1 MTVSSIFGTV
11 SILLFLA
18 LFFLYTFM
26 INYFPYVAL
35 AVFLIQVF
43 RYRQAKK
50 AGSDDL
56 PRRKQR
62 MILWGIISSVSA
74 AVSIIVLTLFA
85 DSLRFM

>member
-1 MTVSSIFGTV
+1 MSSIFGTV

-43 RYRQAKK
+43 RYRKAKK
-50 AGSDDL
+50 AGRDDL

-62 MILWGIISSVSA
+62 MILWGIILSVST
-74 AVSIIVLTLFA
+74 AVSITVLTLFA